1 MITVEPI
8 GDVFVLR
15 SMGEPC
21 GPRLVKS
28 DPFPL
33 RKDRPWDYDT
43 QDEAMLAAEKLEAY
57 LAKHLKRKK

>member
-1 MITVEPI
+1 MITVEQE
-8 GDVFVLR
+8 GGVFVLR
-15 SMGEPC
+15 SNGEPC

-43 QDEAMLAAEKLEAY
+43 RAEALLAAEKLEAY
-57 LAKHLKRKK
+57 LAKHLTRK

>member
-43 QDEAMLAAEKLEAY
+43 QAEALLAAEALEAY